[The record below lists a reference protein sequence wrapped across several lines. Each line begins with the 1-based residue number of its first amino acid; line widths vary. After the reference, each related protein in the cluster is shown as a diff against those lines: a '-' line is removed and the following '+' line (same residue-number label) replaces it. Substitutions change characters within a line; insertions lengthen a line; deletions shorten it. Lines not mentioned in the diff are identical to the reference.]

1 PSLFSRARTAS
12 TPSKSKHK
20 PPPPPPA
27 LSYPYPSS
35 TPQPGTP
42 IGEFGQQQ
50 AFFSH
55 RPRSLSQGQ
64 QAQAAGEGGYGAVG
78 FLPTTVPAD
87 LNVPW
92 ASTSS
97 SSSAAISPSAGAST
111 ANLLFGSGGSAS
123 TSAGRASYGLL
134 SPARDTVLGLPDVAR
149 LVAVLCAELERTSIS
164 TPFVFSSLALDV
176 RRAGVARLI
185 KAFLATCSHASNGRG
200 GAGSGDKF
208 ADEARFAAAHELGM
222 CLRWG
227 LSRVVRVEAGR
238 EVRGLLSWAWYERWR
253 VEEGPPIL
261 APLFALC
268 NKLVAHSGSSG
279 HTPPSLASVFGP
291 ILFGLTGPTY
301 VPPPMSPG
309 GKKRSEKEMEA
320 EEVLSPTIDDFG
332 GFAGVYEE
340 YLRGARAAEHILLA
354 SIREG
359 IVGAEGRGLG
369 APTRLREWVGMYPA
383 SLEEGCVV
391 LPFLLFLLFRR
402 AFLACFSACLARFVL
417 VGAERGGEARLSA
430 FGVRG
435 SGRFS
440 WRGRVRDEEAEVE
453 WEAGR
458 CGVAVRPR
466 ARPKKRQD
474 SQTDTEKRK
483 RGVCTTFPLGGSRW
497 IDCAGRDRDGGEDGM
512 GMEAMKMCEMLLLG
526 ADR

>member
-1 PSLFSRARTAS
+1 RPSLFSRARTAS

-42 IGEFGQQQ
+42 VGEFGQQQ
-50 AFFSH
+50 AFFSQ

-78 FLPTTVPAD
+78 FLPTTVPVD
-87 LNVPW
+87 INVPW

-97 SSSAAISPSAGAST
+97 SSAAAPSAGAST

-176 RRAGVARLI
+176 RRAG
-185 KAFLATCSHASNGRG
+185 HASNGRG
-200 GAGSGDKF
+200 GAGGGDKF

-253 VEEGPPIL
+253 VEEGANAYPPTAFSTFLTSLPAELPPIL

-320 EEVLSPTIDDFG
+320 EEVLFPTIDDFG

-340 YLRGARAAEHILLA
+340 YLRGARAAEHLLLA

-383 SLEEGCVV
+383 SLEGGAC
-391 LPFLLFLLFRR
+391 FYFSCSSFLFLLFRHG
-402 AFLACFSACLARFVL
+402 ALFLRVLLVFVF
-417 VGAERGGEARLSA
+417 VSVEAGRGGETRLSA
-430 FGVRG
+430 FGVRA
-435 SGRFS
+435 SGRFFC
-440 WRGRVRDEEAEVE
+440 RGR
-453 WEAGR
+453 EAGR
-458 CGVAVRPR
+458 CAEWP
-466 ARPKKRQD
+466 Q
-474 SQTDTEKRK
+474 DTEKRK
-483 RGVCTTFPLGGSRW
+483 RGACTTFPLDGSRW

>member
-1 PSLFSRARTAS
+1 MPSLFSRARTAS

-42 IGEFGQQQ
+42 ISEFGQQQ
-50 AFFSH
+50 AFFSS
-55 RPRSLSQGQ
+55 RPRSLSQG

-78 FLPTTVPAD
+78 FLPTTAPAD
-87 LNVPW
+87 INVPW

-97 SSSAAISPSAGAST
+97 SSAAQPSAGAST

-123 TSAGRASYGLL
+123 ASAGRASYGLL

-176 RRAGVARLI
+176 RRTGVARLV
-185 KAFLATCSHASNGRG
+185 KAFLATCSGNSNGGHRN
-200 GAGSGDKF
+200 GAGGSDKF

-253 VEEGPPIL
+253 VEEGANAYPPTAFSTFLTSLPAELPPIL

-320 EEVLSPTIDDFG
+320 EEVLFPTIDDFG

-340 YLRGARAAEHILLA
+340 YLRGARAAEHLLLA

-359 IVGAEGRGLG
+359 IVGIGLEDWLRLGLGLG
-369 APTRLREWVGMYPA
+369 A
-383 SLEEGCVV
+383 
-391 LPFLLFLLFRR
+391 
-402 AFLACFSACLARFVL
+402 
-417 VGAERGGEARLSA
+417 
-430 FGVRG
+430 RG
-435 SGRFS
+435 SG
-440 WRGRVRDEEAEVE
+440 
-453 WEAGR
+453 
-458 CGVAVRPR
+458 
-466 ARPKKRQD
+466 
-474 SQTDTEKRK
+474 
-483 RGVCTTFPLGGSRW
+483 
-497 IDCAGRDRDGGEDGM
+497 
-512 GMEAMKMCEMLLLG
+512 LG
-526 ADR
+526 ARGSGLGAQGIGTLWMQEDVT